1 MFDKH
6 FVLISNNNN
15 NNLERK
21 KIKKKKR
28 LEIIL
33 FQILKEIK

>member
-6 FVLISNNNN
+6 FVLISNN